1 MNLLQ
6 GLPLAID
13 QAGSYMRETGTNA
26 LQYMKLY
33 EETWGELMTQQHQF
47 ALEEATAPSIL
58 TTWTV
63 SFNELQKN
71 CPDAANLLVLWAF
84 LDNQDIWYELFT
96 PALDSEMT
104 KDFPDWFSRC
114 IGNQFEFKKC
124 TRFLIRYSFV
134 AANIDSLSFSV
145 HSVVHRWCFHSSEK

>member
-33 EETWGELMTQQHQF
+33 EETWGELMIQQHQF
-47 ALEEATAPSIL
+47 AIQEATAPSIL
-58 TTWTV
+58 TTWTI
-63 SFNELQKN
+63 SFHDLQEK
-71 CPDAANLLVLWAF
+71 CQEAANLLILWAF

-96 PALDSEMT
+96 PAALNSDLT
-104 KDFPDWFSRC
+104 DKLPD
-114 IGNQFEFKKC
+114 
-124 TRFLIRYSFV
+124 
-134 AANIDSLSFSV
+134 
-145 HSVVHRWCFHSSEK
+145 